1 MKNRTPAADTA
12 GEGLIA
18 CNIAIPDGRCAMR
31 ASDAWPAG
39 SVADGQYMGEAA
51 REALGLMFAPACFKI

>member
-1 MKNRTPAADTA
+1 
-12 GEGLIA
+12 
-18 CNIAIPDGRCAMR
+18 MR

-39 SVADGQYMGEAA
+39 SVADGQYMREAA